1 MSFDFTTLI
10 TDRTQADVDRV
21 RELIKK
27 IMVGTASES
36 ELAEFNSA
44 AMKGAYNYTDLNRVT
59 AAMEALKSRLEGYGY
74 RVNYEKIALPREDR
88 FSDVQLKPVSVESG
102 TEYDS
107 YIFETPGTGEFLC
120 SVISGTISDSAS
132 VEVLEDKEYTVDLS
146 KPKLWL
152 YNKGDECVSVTGG
165 WESIGL
171 GWSATYDTS
180 TPPVITRNSDN
191 MTLTQVMITPQYYN
205 CGMVKTKNKI
215 PLATAKKVHFSVYA
229 YSEVANEIIQL
240 KVAKS
245 IGTHVE
251 TTDGPYNNILAYE
264 YGPIEGVYTLDVSAI
279 NEDCYI
285 GIAMYQ
291 DCTVRIDRIWLE

>member
-1 MSFDFTTLI
+1 MSFDFSTLV
-10 TDRTQADVDRV
+10 TDRTQQDVAYV
-21 RELIKK
+21 KQLVEKL
-27 IMVGTASES
+27 VTGTATDKEK
-36 ELAEFNSA
+36 AEWNSFTL
-44 AMKGAYNYTDLNRVT
+44 KGAYNHTDLNRVT
-59 AAMEALKSRLEGYGY
+59 EAMRYLVFKLRSYGY
-74 RVNYEKIALPREDR
+74 AVNFSEIALPRKGS
-88 FSDVQLKPVSVESG
+88 FYDVQLKPVSVESG

-107 YIFETPGTGEFLC
+107 YSFEALGTGAFLC
-120 SVISGTISDSAS
+120 SVISGVLSDSAS
-132 VEVLEDKEYTVDLS
+132 VEVLEDKEYMVDLS

-171 GWSATYDTS
+171 GWESAYDTS

-191 MTLTQVMITPQYYN
+191 MTLTQVTITSQYYN

-215 PLATAKKVHFSVYA
+215 PIATAKKVHFSVYA
-229 YSEVANEIIQL
+229 YSEGAGEIIRL

-245 IGTHVE
+245 IGTHVV
-251 TTDGPYNNILAYE
+251 TTEGSYKNILAYE
-264 YGPIEGVYTLDVSAI
+264 HGPVEGVYTLDVSSI

-291 DCTVRIDRIWLE
+291 ESTVIVDRIWIE